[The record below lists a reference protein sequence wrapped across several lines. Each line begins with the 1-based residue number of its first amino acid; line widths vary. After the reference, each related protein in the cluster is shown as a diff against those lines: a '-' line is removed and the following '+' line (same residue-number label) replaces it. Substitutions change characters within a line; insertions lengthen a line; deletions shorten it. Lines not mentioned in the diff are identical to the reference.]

1 MKISDLL
8 FYFNEWLS
16 FWQLFPFKFFKKK
29 KEKEFG
35 ITNNFDIFQQAPYR
49 PAVEVTSMSYLPN
62 TQIECYLGNINLFLI
77 RESHTVR
84 EVKTKLGCYFNVPI
98 FVSILWS
105 YGEYKSNLQS
115 NKHYLSKVKIRLE
128 KKFRPVLVIMM
139 VPNKLIA
146 QVLFITAKIALYS
159 LPYPQFTQL
168 YDFHIFTVSYDLI
181 INCKF

>member
-16 FWQLFPFKFFKKK
+16 FSIDNYFHSSSLKKK
-29 KEKEFG
+29 KEKEFV
-35 ITNNFDIFQQAPYR
+35 ITNNFDDVFQQAPYR

-84 EVKTKLGCYFNVPI
+84 EVKIKLGCYFNVPI

-105 YGEYKSNLQS
+105 YGECKSNLQS
-115 NKHYLSKVKIRLE
+115 NENYLSKVKIRLE

-139 VPNKLIA
+139 VPNKLTA

-159 LPYPQFTQL
+159 LPYPQFT
-168 YDFHIFTVSYDLI
+168 
-181 INCKF
+181 

>member
-8 FYFNEWLS
+8 FYFNERLS

-35 ITNNFDIFQQAPYR
+35 ITNNFDDIFQQAPYR

-115 NKHYLSKVKIRLE
+115 NKLYLSKVKIRLE
-128 KKFRPVLVIMM
+128 KNSGLYWSLWWFQINSLLKYCSLLQRSLYIHF
-139 VPNKLIA
+139 LIHSSHNYMI
-146 QVLFITAKIALYS
+146 FIYS
-159 LPYPQFTQL
+159 QSAMIL
-168 YDFHIFTVSYDLI
+168 
-181 INCKF
+181 

>member
-8 FYFNEWLS
+8 FYFNERLS

-35 ITNNFDIFQQAPYR
+35 ITNNFDDIFQQAPYR

-115 NKHYLSKVKIRLE
+115 NEHYLSKVKIRLE

-139 VPNKLIA
+139 VPNKLTA
-146 QVLFITAKIALYS
+146 QVLFITAKIA
-159 LPYPQFTQL
+159 F
-168 YDFHIFTVSYDLI
+168 IFTSLSTVHIIIWFAYIHSQLWSYNQL
-181 INCKF
+181 

>member
-29 KEKEFG
+29 KRKKNLLLQTIF
-35 ITNNFDIFQQAPYR
+35 NDIFQQAPYR

-139 VPNKLIA
+139 VPNKLTA

-159 LPYPQFTQL
+159 LPYPQFT
-168 YDFHIFTVSYDLI
+168 
-181 INCKF
+181 